1 MFRTTLGIVT
11 AMLVLGPACSTRAP
25 APTAETETPAPAPAP
40 MAKEAPVSASIDLSS
55 MDLTALDGS
64 ALDPSSLNGKAVLFV
79 NVASQC
85 GFTRQYEGLQA
96 LYEQRKD
103 DGLVIVGVPCN
114 QFGSQEPGSAEEIQ
128 SFCKLNY
135 GVTFPL
141 LEKQDVNGP
150 KRSTL
155 YDGLIA
161 DGADVGWNFEKF
173 LVAPDGQVVQRFK
186 SSTTPSSDE
195 LASAIDQALGS

>member
-1 MFRTTLGIVT
+1 MFRTTLGMVT
-11 AMLVLGPACSTRAP
+11 VMLVLGPACSTRAP
-25 APTAETETPAPAPAP
+25 APSAETETPAPAPAP
-40 MAKEAPVSASIDLSS
+40 MAKEAPVSTSIDLSS
-55 MDLTALDGS
+55 MKLTSLDGS
-64 ALDPSSLNGKAVLFV
+64 ALDLASIDGKAVLFV

-96 LYEQRKD
+96 LYEKRKD

-114 QFGSQEPGSAEEIQ
+114 QFGAQEPGSAEEIQ
-128 SFCKLNY
+128 NFCKLNY

-150 KRSTL
+150 KRSAL
-155 YDGLIA
+155 YAELIA
-161 DGADVGWNFEKF
+161 GGADVGWNFEKF